1 MDLILHPGTD
11 NTAIASKSMK
21 KIVVDNSVIT
31 KWLSSVKE
39 DNIEEAD
46 LLLTRATENKLQLF
60 APEMTKYEA
69 GNTILKGKK
78 LDIPQGIATLQA
90 FYQLPIIFIPEN
102 ATRMATTFTLAYDH
116 KLSYYD
122 AVYITITK
130 ELSAALVTAD
140 KAQASTKLV
149 KTILISD
156 YR

>member
-1 MDLILHPGTD
+1 MV
-11 NTAIASKSMK
+11 IASKFMK

-31 KWLSSVKE
+31 KWLSSVLE
-39 DNIEEAD
+39 DNLEQAD

-78 LDIPQGIATLQA
+78 LNIPQGISALTA
-90 FYQLPIIFIPEN
+90 FYSLPITFLPEN
-102 ATRMATTFTLAYDH
+102 DIRMATTFAFAYDH

-122 AVYITITK
+122 AAYLTLAK
-130 ELSAALVTAD
+130 ELDATLITAD
-140 KAQASTKLV
+140 KEQSSTKLV
-149 KTILISD
+149 KTILLSD